1 MNLLYWYL
9 HIYIQKDML
18 GKYLL
23 GTGIYIIFDCSF
35 QDLKSIKRIY

>member
-9 HIYIQKDML
+9 HIYKQKYML
-18 GKYLL
+18 RKYIL
-23 GTGIYIIFDCSF
+23 GTGVYIIFDCTF